1 MYRYNTS
8 GVCARSV
15 DFDILEDGTLTG
27 VSFMGGCAG
36 NLLAISKLVEGKDA
50 AEIAQILK
58 GNRCGGK
65 TTSCGD
71 QLALG
76 IEAALKQRNA

>member
-15 DFDILEDGTLTG
+15 DFDIKEDGTLTN
-27 VSFMGGCAG
+27 VSFLGGCAG

-58 GNRCGGK
+58 GNRCGAK
-65 TTSCGD
+65 PTSCGD
-71 QLALG
+71 QLSKG
-76 IEAALKQRNA
+76 IEAALAQRNA

>member
-1 MYRYNTS
+1 MYRYNCA

-15 DFDILEDGTLTG
+15 DFDIKDDGTLTN

-36 NLLAISKLVEGKDA
+36 NLLAIGKLVEGKDA
-50 AEIAQILK
+50 AEIAEILK

-65 TTSCGD
+65 PTSCGD
-71 QLALG
+71 QLAKG
-76 IEAALKQRNA
+76 IEAALAQRNA